1 MKLTCFTL
9 GHAPPR
15 IRVAPAQRDWMDDTP
30 EKFAYRCLPLNIANS
45 AGWEILCPTEFT
57 AIWDGGINKEA
68 IKIFSP
74 GRAEDLPISH
84 FGSGVLTFHV
94 NCLFRTEPGYNLF
107 ASGPVNL
114 PKDGIQALTGLI
126 ETDWAPYTFTM
137 NWRFTRAGV
146 PIHFH
151 RGEPFCFFFPVP
163 RDLVE
168 AVEPEFRAVS
178 DEPEFKAAY
187 ETWQENR
194 RKFNIDLNDPQ
205 SAAAREK
212 WQKIYYVGD
221 MPDGTPGT
229 RDHRIKLRLREFVE

>member
-1 MKLTCFTL
+1 M
-9 GHAPPR
+9 
-15 IRVAPAQRDWMDDTP
+15 
-30 EKFAYRCLPLNIANS
+30 
-45 AGWEILCPTEFT
+45 
-57 AIWDGGINKEA
+57 
-68 IKIFSP
+68 
-74 GRAEDLPISH
+74 
-84 FGSGVLTFHV
+84 
-94 NCLFRTEPGYNLF
+94 
-107 ASGPVNL
+107 NL

-178 DEPEFKAAY
+178 EEPAFKAAY

-205 SAAAREK
+205 SAARREK

-221 MPDGTPGT
+221 MPDGTPGIG
-229 RDHRIKLRLREFVE
+229 DHRIKLRLKEFVEPKKR